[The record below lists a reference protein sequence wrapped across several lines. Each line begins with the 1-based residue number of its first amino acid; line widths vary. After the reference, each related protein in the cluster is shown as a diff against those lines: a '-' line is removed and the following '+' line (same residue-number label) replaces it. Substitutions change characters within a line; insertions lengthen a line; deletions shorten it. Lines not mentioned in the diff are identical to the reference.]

1 MENQVRN
8 ADKVTLAWHSRA
20 SGFFHG
26 QDSVAGVELEESIF
40 SGT

>member
-20 SGFFHG
+20 SSFY
-26 QDSVAGVELEESIF
+26 SVNGVELEESAQC
-40 SGT
+40 